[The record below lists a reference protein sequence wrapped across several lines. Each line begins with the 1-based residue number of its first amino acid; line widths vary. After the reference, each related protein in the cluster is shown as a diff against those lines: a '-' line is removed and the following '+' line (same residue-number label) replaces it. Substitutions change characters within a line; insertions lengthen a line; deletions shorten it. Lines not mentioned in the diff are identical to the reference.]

1 MKAKLSQAA
10 MATMVAA
17 RGTPEHPQVV
27 RQLFAE
33 AKRHYNISQSQ
44 RVYANIDDTDAPDY
58 GVIYRK
64 KNGLTYEVPDHLVPT
79 YILTPPMSSLVRVHS
94 AEAFAVL
101 TSAVKEYGVVWTK
114 ATPATAGWAGT
125 FIADYKRYKVLVVP
139 IDGQHRFIA
148 FSDALALLS
157 MLGEPVDMPLTG
169 VPAGVLVAGDDLL
182 IPA

>member
-1 MKAKLSQAA
+1 MKAKLSQVA

-33 AKRHYNISQSQ
+33 AKRHYDIPRGQ
-44 RVYANIDDTDAPDY
+44 RIYANIDDTEAPDY

-64 KNGLTYEVPDHLVPT
+64 KTGTSYDVPGHKVPVYDLKPAT
-79 YILTPPMSSLVRVHS
+79 GSFVRVHS
-94 AEAFAVL
+94 AEALAVL
-101 TSAVKEYGVVWTK
+101 ISAIKEYGTMWTK
-114 ATPATAGWAGT
+114 AEPATAGWAGT
-125 FIADYKRYKVLVVP
+125 FIADYKRYKVLVMFV
-139 IDGQHRFIA
+139 DGQYRFIA

-157 MLGEPVDMPLTG
+157 MLGEPTDLALRD
-169 VPAGVLVAGDDLL
+169 VPAGVLIAGDDLL

>member
-33 AKRHYNISQSQ
+33 AKRHYSIPQGQ
-44 RVYANIDDTDAPDY
+44 RIFANIDDTDAPDY

-64 KNGLTYEVPDHLVPT
+64 KNGITYDVPDRLVPT
-79 YILTPPMSSLVRVHS
+79 YILTPPMSGFVRVHS
-94 AEAFAVL
+94 AEAWVALV
-101 TSAVKEYGVVWTK
+101 SAVRDYGAVWTK
-114 ATPATAGWAGT
+114 AKPATAGWAGT

-139 IDGQHRFIA
+139 VDEQHRFIA

-157 MLGEPVDMPLTG
+157 MLGEPVDMTLTG